1 MVANPSESGDVGPDR
16 VHQSIDVVVAAVAVD
31 GHEHVDVGI
40 GEQPAELVA
49 GRERADRHGDRPDAR
64 HREPGDDE
72 VDAGREEDGHVG
84 SPARADRHQAP
95 GELARATFG
104 VGVGEPIVVADQHG
118 RLTAGGD
125 LGGEL
130 LTDRARHRRF
140 RSVTSGKMSDFS
152 SQRQGVAPGS
162 LTGLRVRDGGHV
174 APRSGSR
181 SREKPELIADE
192 LRALIVSGELAD
204 GASLGRE
211 PDLVERFGVSRPSL
225 REALRILE
233 AEGLITV
240 VRGVLGGV
248 IVHHPDERM
257 TARTAALVL
266 QSRNVTLGDVHQARS
281 AIEPA
286 CVRILAESPRR
297 AMIKELTELVE
308 EQRRVV
314 DDPEE
319 FGQANARFHERLV
332 ELTGNQTLSIV
343 AEMLNEIVAR
353 AVTAVSHSPAPT
365 PPRSTS
371 AASGRRNA

>member
-1 MVANPSESGDVGPDR
+1 
-16 VHQSIDVVVAAVAVD
+16 
-31 GHEHVDVGI
+31 
-40 GEQPAELVA
+40 
-49 GRERADRHGDRPDAR
+49 
-64 HREPGDDE
+64 
-72 VDAGREEDGHVG
+72 
-84 SPARADRHQAP
+84 
-95 GELARATFG
+95 
-104 VGVGEPIVVADQHG
+104 
-118 RLTAGGD
+118 
-125 LGGEL
+125 
-130 LTDRARHRRF
+130 
-140 RSVTSGKMSDFS
+140 
-152 SQRQGVAPGS
+152 
-162 LTGLRVRDGGHV
+162 V

-297 AMIKELTELVE
+297 AMIKELTALVE

-314 DDPEE
+314 EDPEG
-319 FGQANARFHERLV
+319 FGQANAQFHKRLV
-332 ELTGNQTLSIV
+332 ELTGNQTLSVV

-353 AVTAVSHSPAPT
+353 AVTAVSLSPRADSIAVRERGIRSQERLIALIDAGRAPQAEAHW
-365 PPRSTS
+365 REHM
-371 AASGRRNA
+371 AAVGKVILGQRAKTVVDLFDHY